1 MNAIRRT
8 SSAFLIAA
16 ALGLPALASAEQ
28 AASPLCDGTKAD
40 HKQPAP
46 TAEQAKQTKDS
57 KGQKSDDKAPP
68 KSDDKTDPSNV
79 GKTS

>member
-8 SSAFLIAA
+8 STALLIAA
-16 ALGLPALASAEQ
+16 ALGLPTLASAEQ

-46 TAEQAKQTKDS
+46 TAEQAKQTKD

>member
-8 SSAFLIAA
+8 SSALLIAA
-16 ALGLPALASAEQ
+16 ALGLPTLASAEQ

-46 TAEQAKQTKDS
+46 TAEQAKQTKD

>member
-8 SSAFLIAA
+8 SSALLIAA
-16 ALGLPALASAEQ
+16 ALGLPTLASAEQ

-40 HKQPAP
+40 NKQPAP
-46 TAEQAKQTKDS
+46 TAEQAKQTKD
-57 KGQKSDDKAPP
+57 KGQKPDDKAPP